1 MLAAVVQVAAPAL
14 VPPLR
19 PSVMLDW
26 PLVTSE
32 VRMFSMEAA
41 VRAQMLKARIKAVE
55 VRVPVVLNTL
65 AGKVARLVQPS
76 QASPKNVAE
85 VKLIAGKDVRLEQL
99 AQALLKSVPA
109 LRLISGN
116 DVRLEQFLQV

>member
-1 MLAAVVQVAAPAL
+1 VLAAVVQVAAPAL